1 MAAALPDGIHVAGT
15 LARAGMAGVR
25 EVAVVGVPDAQF
37 GQRLRAVVSL
47 EPGAELSE
55 TELQD
60 HVRTHLARYKVPREV
75 AFVERIPRNV
85 TGKILKRELRGPST

>member
-1 MAAALPDGIHVAGT
+1 MAVALPDGIPVAGT

-75 AFVERIPRNV
+75 VFVERIPRNV

>member
-1 MAAALPDGIHVAGT
+1 MAVALSDGIHVAGP

-75 AFVERIPRNV
+75 VFVERIARNV